1 MDNFFN
7 KTPEIIREASKS
19 ILGTISLT
27 IIVVALLALTF
38 FSTATENIRI
48 TVFIIIFIG
57 ASVFIANLLSY
68 AKSKQVETQAE
79 QLVTNEG
86 TKQIEHPAYATAPK
100 TIKKDGAIIVED
112 KKMHTISPKTENS
125 KPTLTELRDLLSGF
139 REFDSNKSLIN
150 FISLTELD
158 FYANDIPLSEFG
170 GKHERIEA
178 FLSFLASKE
187 LANGKSSLEVFIN
200 SLLQNL
206 SNQDLRKE
214 NLQQIL
220 SKLKNKRI

>member
-100 TIKKDGAIIVED
+100 TIKKG
-112 KKMHTISPKTENS
+112 
-125 KPTLTELRDLLSGF
+125 
-139 REFDSNKSLIN
+139 
-150 FISLTELD
+150 
-158 FYANDIPLSEFG
+158 
-170 GKHERIEA
+170 
-178 FLSFLASKE
+178 
-187 LANGKSSLEVFIN
+187 
-200 SLLQNL
+200 
-206 SNQDLRKE
+206 
-214 NLQQIL
+214 
-220 SKLKNKRI
+220 